1 MNLEEDAMLV
11 AIGQMSMDEA
21 REKWADQWSEFCQSL
36 SRWKSIHQ
44 LLRLA
49 RLNAVKQKLAEAAAS
64 EAANSKILVGTI
76 QNLQNEQKELELE
89 IKWEAGFII
98 DAQIAAKEATE
109 RFRRKGQPAELAF
122 GYDPFGYDPRL
133 PEEAPKTRRGKKIYQ
148 DHVRYAIDAA
158 TMNIQAQ
165 VAGGDAA
172 VAQIE
177 REVAANRAKLDQ
189 KKQELVQSQEQLL
202 RYSEQLVKAQ
212 DQYDITKPYAMG
224 LLVADIFYSMAA
236 ALQGDNY

>member
-76 QNLQNEQKELELE
+76 QNLQNEQMELEME
-89 IKWEAGFII
+89 IEWEAGYII

-109 RFRRKGQPAELAF
+109 RFRRKGRPAELA
-122 GYDPFGYDPRL
+122 FGYDPRL
-133 PEEAPKTRRGKKIYQ
+133 PEEAPKTHRGKKIYQ

-158 TMNIQAQ
+158 TMNVQAQ
-165 VAGGDAA
+165 LAGGEA
-172 VAQIE
+172 VIAQIQQE
-177 REVAANRAKLDQ
+177 QDANRAKLSQ
-189 KKQELVQSQEQLL
+189 KILELNQSQEQLVEYKTRL
-202 RYSEQLVKAQ
+202 AQVQ

-224 LLVADIFYSMAA
+224 LLVADIFYSLAA
-236 ALQGDNY
+236 ALQGDIY

>member
-49 RLNAVKQKLAEAAAS
+49 RLNSTMGALAAGIEDAQQRIAKLNEIRS
-64 EAANSKILVGTI
+64 NVQSI
-76 QNLQNEQKELELE
+76 QSL
-89 IKWEAGFII
+89 IKWQASQIYFEQQLAQ
-98 DAQIAAKEATE
+98 DARE
-109 RFRRKGQPAELAF
+109 RFRRKGKQPEDVF
-122 GYDPFGYDPRL
+122 GFDPHQ
-133 PEEAPKTRRGKKIYQ
+133 PEEAPKTHRGKKHYQ

-158 TMNIQAQ
+158 TLDVQDML
-165 VAGGDAA
+165 AGGDEALKQLNEEYEHNQRKLKEA
-172 VAQIE
+172 TEYIDKENNGLATQRAQM
-177 REVAANRAKLDQ
+177 DQ
-189 KKQELVQSQEQLL
+189 L
-202 RYSEQLVKAQ
+202 Q
-212 DQYDITKPYAMG
+212 DEIDITKPYAMG
-224 LLVADIFYSMAA
+224 LLVADIFYSLAA

>member
-21 REKWADQWSEFCQSL
+21 REKWADEWSEFCQSL
-36 SRWKSIHQ
+36 SRWKSLHE

-49 RLNAVKQKLAEAAAS
+49 RLNAVKQRFAEAVES
-64 EAANSKILVGTI
+64 EAIHSTRLTDTIL
-76 QNLQNEQKELELE
+76 NLKNEQKDLEME
-89 IKWEAGFII
+89 IEWQSGFII
-98 DAQIAAKEATE
+98 DAQEMAKKATE
-109 RFRRKGQPAELAF
+109 KFRRKGRQPEDLAF
-122 GYDPFGYDPRL
+122 GFDAEL
-133 PEEAPKTRRGKKIYQ
+133 PEEAPRTRRGKKIYQ

-158 TMNIQAQ
+158 TMNVAAQ
-165 VAGGDAA
+165 VAGGDEA

-177 REVAANRAKLDQ
+177 REVAANKAKLKQ
-189 KKQELVQSQEQLL
+189 KAEELARSQTQLL
-202 RYSEQLVKAQ
+202 RYTAQAVKAQ
-212 DQYDITKPYAMG
+212 DEYDITMPYAMG

>member
-64 EAANSKILVGTI
+64 EAANSKILLGTI
-76 QNLQNEQKELELE
+76 QNLQNEQMELEKE
-89 IKWEAGFII
+89 IEWQAGFII
-98 DAQIAAKEATE
+98 DAQIAAKRATE
-109 RFRRKGQPAELAF
+109 KFRRKGQPEELAF
-122 GYDPFGYDPRL
+122 GYNPEIS
-133 PEEAPKTRRGKKIYQ
+133 EEAPKTHRGKKIYQ

-158 TMNIQAQ
+158 TMNVQAQ
-165 VAGGDAA
+165 LAGGEAA
-172 VAQIE
+172 IAKIQQE
-177 REVAANRAKLDQ
+177 QDANRAKLSQ
-189 KKQELVQSQEQLL
+189 KILELNKSQEQLVEYKTRL
-202 RYSEQLVKAQ
+202 AQVQ

-224 LLVADIFYSMAA
+224 LLVADIFYSLAA
-236 ALQGDNY
+236 ALQGDIY